1 MWPAQ
6 MARIA
11 YDRFHFADAA
21 PGHPFGSC
29 RTVRIFCTADGS
41 VGFSA

>member
-21 PGHPFGSC
+21 PGHPF
-29 RTVRIFCTADGS
+29 RFVPNRPNLLHR
-41 VGFSA
+41 